1 MKLKMKKGYALSRA
15 CPQAS
20 VFVFKFQISKFIFV
34 ALQLALYPVGFFFRL
49 SLACEKFFFLVPF
62 LVFILLCV
70 FFFDPQSG
78 HVVSQVGVCVFISYY
93 DLRIFFSNCQVLFDF
108 FQIFFCQ
115 HVPYAPRIFRVFV
128 IRFPILCLCLHV
140 SAQHFFFSLSFSTHM
155 SHHHTHMSHHHT
167 CFCPTLFLLSL
178 FLQYV

>member
-1 MKLKMKKGYALSRA
+1 MKKGYALSRA

-20 VFVFKFQISKFIFV
+20 VFVFKFQISKFLFV

-49 SLACEKFFFLVPF
+49 SLACEKF
-62 LVFILLCV
+62 V
-70 FFFDPQSG
+70 FFFFGAFSCFHSIVRVFFWPAKWTC
-78 HVVSQVGVCVFISYY
+78 CVAGWCV
-93 DLRIFFSNCQVLFDF
+93 RIYIILWFTYFFFQLPGAFWFFLDF
-108 FQIFFCQ
+108 FLSTCT
-115 HVPYAPRIFRVFV
+115 YAPRIFRVFV

-178 FLQYV
+178 FL